1 MNYHITV
8 KNPENVQKGVA
19 SMTVDGKAVEGH
31 IIPYEAGK
39 TDVNVEVVMG

>member
-1 MNYHITV
+1 MR
-8 KNPENVQKGVA
+8 KGVA

-31 IIPYEAGK
+31 IIPYETGK